1 MVQEHRVSGLRFL
14 QEQDG
19 PPERELKGR
28 LIALFQQE
36 EGIRAAYLVQ
46 VAYADDQENAVAL
59 CLRVDRPNHD
69 AIGKI
74 GQIFS
79 TMFGAHEH
87 LDILFLDDATEAQLE
102 GCCSAFWSTPRP

>member
-1 MVQEHRVSGLRFL
+1 MVQEFRTSEVRFL
-14 QEQDG
+14 REQDG
-19 PPERELKGR
+19 PAERELKGY
-28 LIALFQQE
+28 LIALFQRE
-36 EGIRAAYLVQ
+36 EGARAAYLVQ

-59 CLRVDRPNHD
+59 CLRADRPNHD

-87 LDILFLDDATEAQLE
+87 LDILFLDDAQEAQLAR
-102 GCCSAFWSTPRP
+102 CCSAFWSA